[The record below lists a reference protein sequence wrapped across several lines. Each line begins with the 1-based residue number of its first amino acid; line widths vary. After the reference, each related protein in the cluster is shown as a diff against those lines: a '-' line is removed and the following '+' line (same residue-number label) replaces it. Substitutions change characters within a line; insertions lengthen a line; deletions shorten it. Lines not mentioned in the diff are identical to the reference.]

1 MKERPLQQKVV
12 TYLRANDWLVWKNH
26 GSQFSPAGLPD
37 LCAIKDG
44 LLIAIELKVPS
55 KKPMPVQLAW
65 IADINDHGHYA
76 FWGDNLPALKYLIEG
91 ICPNKQHQTR

>member
-1 MKERPLQQKVV
+1 MKERAIQHKIVL
-12 TYLRANDWLVWKNH
+12 YLRANGWLVWKNH

-44 LLIAIELKVPS
+44 LFIAIEVKVPR
-55 KKPMPVQLAW
+55 KKPTPVQLAW

-76 FWGDNLPALKYLIEG
+76 FWGDNLPGIKYLLEG
-91 ICPNKQHQTR
+91 LWK